1 MRRASFGS
9 GIAGGLRFPVRPGLS
24 CVDTPVYWLPSRE
37 TGSLVLDAL
46 PSVLPAEGNLVDL
59 LRAADTRV
67 NADGTWFRC
76 DIGDGRSLHLLR
88 LAGVEEYGPLAIVI
102 PLDADGLDR
111 IEAATRLLCFLM
123 RRSVPPDRRLTERQR
138 QRARHMLQ
146 AIDGRMSG
154 ASYREIASAIYGPDR
169 VGADAW
175 KTSPLRDAVM
185 GFVRDARAMIGGGYR
200 RLLRRRRRK

>member
-1 MRRASFGS
+1 M
-9 GIAGGLRFPVRPGLS
+9 
-24 CVDTPVYWLPSRE
+24 DTPVYWLPSCE

-59 LRAADTRV
+59 LAVKDVRI
-67 NADGTWFRC
+67 ADGTYFRC
-76 DIGDGRSLHLLR
+76 DIGGGRSLHLLR
-88 LAGVEEYGPLAIVI
+88 LAGVDADAPLAVVI

-138 QRARHMLQ
+138 QRARQMLQ

-154 ASYREIASAIYGPDR
+154 ASYRDIACAIYGTDR
-169 VGADAW
+169 VHAEAW
-175 KTSPLRDAVM
+175 KTSALRDAVM